1 MFQCFTCVL
10 YVCVENLSVPLHQF
24 QQRITSAGISQYVT
38 ASTLD
43 YLFYLMILAMSFT
56 PDTCASI
63 TKQPPCSA
71 VMRCHIVYW
80 IYRTSS
86 QLITSFSLRPVHYN
100 YISVLLP
107 LKCIKQPK
115 TFILIIVVDF
125 LFFSDDLFMYDF
137 ISQVYVDNRHICYP
151 NETEREI

>member
-1 MFQCFTCVL
+1 
-10 YVCVENLSVPLHQF
+10 
-24 QQRITSAGISQYVT
+24 
-38 ASTLD
+38 
-43 YLFYLMILAMSFT
+43 
-56 PDTCASI
+56 
-63 TKQPPCSA
+63 
-71 VMRCHIVYW
+71 
-80 IYRTSS
+80 
-86 QLITSFSLRPVHYN
+86 LRPVHYN